1 MKCQMSWS
9 VKCHEVSKVF
19 KCQTSPNG
27 KCHQISNVKCNQMS
41 NIVKFL
47 MSVEVALCS
56 GPCRVPLQWPPAAAP
71 DYSREISQRLS
82 TQCLSNLFKC
92 HPSFLSK
99 QSFYRLTDRSNPRC
113 YIHLRWSCFSRMAS
127 VFCLFVFWQFYFQ
140 NPFSSD
146 AFATDLSAGEVVAM
160 SIRSPSDEKNLSI
173 TNMSPPI

>member
-1 MKCQMSWS
+1 MKCKITWNVKCHEMSLSVKCHEMSNIMKCQMSWSVKCHEMSNVMKCQMSWS
-9 VKCHEVSKVF
+9 VKCHEVSKVL

-47 MSVEVALCS
+47 MSNEVALCS

-99 QSFYRLTDRSNPRC
+99 QSFYCLTDRSNPRC
-113 YIHLRWSCFSRMAS
+113 YIHLRWSCFT
-127 VFCLFVFWQFYFQ
+127 LQPY
-140 NPFSSD
+140 P
-146 AFATDLSAGEVVAM
+146 TL
-160 SIRSPSDEKNLSI
+160 
-173 TNMSPPI
+173 

>member
-1 MKCQMSWS
+1 MKSNVTKCQMSLNVKCHEMSNVMKCQMSWS

-71 DYSREISQRLS
+71 GYSREISQRLS

-113 YIHLRWSCFSRMAS
+113 YIHLRWSCSSWDAIPWVRCAS
-127 VFCLFVFWQFYFQ
+127 GNV
-140 NPFSSD
+140 
-146 AFATDLSAGEVVAM
+146 
-160 SIRSPSDEKNLSI
+160 
-173 TNMSPPI
+173 

>member
-1 MKCQMSWS
+1 MSNVTKW
-9 VKCHEVSKVF
+9 
-19 KCQTSPNG
+19 
-27 KCHQISNVKCNQMS
+27 QIPSNVKCNQMS

-71 DYSREISQRLS
+71 GYSREISQRLS

-113 YIHLRWSCFSRMAS
+113 YIHLRWSCSSIVQLVPLCSNFYLADLVCFYSFGRFHFII
-127 VFCLFVFWQFYFQ
+127 FCIIW
-140 NPFSSD
+140 NRCAENRKS
-146 AFATDLSAGEVVAM
+146 
-160 SIRSPSDEKNLSI
+160 
-173 TNMSPPI
+173 